1 MKVQIATR
9 ADIPSWLELASQV
22 EFLFGPMVDQP
33 DFQNALRKNID
44 RESAYCI
51 REQDRSA
58 GAPLMG
64 GLFLSFRPPEYHIGW
79 LSVAEQW
86 RRKGIGTVLLEHVFD
101 LIKSPAELFVTTFG
115 EDNLEGQP
123 ARQFY
128 KKMGFEFLAEAP
140 LGPEG
145 GSRDIFQK
153 FFLSNPDHSI

>member
-64 GLFLSFRPPEYHIGW
+64 GLFLSSRPPEYHIRW

-86 RRKGIGTVLLEHVFD
+86 RRRGIGTVLLEHVFD
-101 LIKSPAELFVTTFG
+101 LIKLPAELFVATFG
-115 EDNLEGQP
+115 ADNLEGQP

-140 LGPEG
+140 PGPEG
-145 GSRDIFQK
+145 GSREIFQK
-153 FFLSNPDHSI
+153 SFPSDLVHSI

>member
-9 ADIPSWLELASQV
+9 IDIPSWLELASEV

-33 DFQNALRKNID
+33 DFQSALRKNID
-44 RESAYCI
+44 RGSAYCV

-64 GLFLSFRPPEYHIGW
+64 GLFLSCRPSEYDIRW

-86 RRKGIGTVLLEHVFD
+86 RRRGIGTVLLEHVFG
-101 LIKSPAELFVTTFG
+101 LINSPAELLVTTFG
-115 EDNLEGQP
+115 DDNLEGQP

-128 KKMGFEFLAEAP
+128 KKMGFEPFAEAP
-140 LGPEG
+140 PGPEG
-145 GSRDIFQK
+145 GSREVFRK
-153 FFLSNPDHSI
+153 SFLSKPVRSI

>member
-9 ADIPSWLELASQV
+9 SDIPSWLELASQV

-33 DFQNALRKNID
+33 DFQSALRKNID
-44 RESAYCI
+44 RKSAYCV
-51 REQDRSA
+51 REQDQSA

-64 GLFLSFRPPEYHIGW
+64 GLFLSFRPSEYHIRW

-86 RRKGIGTVLLEHVFD
+86 RRRGIGRVLLEHVFG
-101 LIKSPAELFVTTFG
+101 LIKPPAELFVTTFG

-128 KKMGFEFLAEAP
+128 KKMGFEPYADAP
-140 LGPEG
+140 LGTEG
-145 GSRDIFQK
+145 GSREIFRKSFPMQRK
-153 FFLSNPDHSI
+153 